1 MTDQSCSQLHCACL
15 AGLPSL
21 LLCDLST
28 TLRLPAGAFPISWSE
43 LAGSW
48 GWRRLLFSAV
58 SFWPEGAVTLQ
69 TLEEEPVV
77 CGTQPQSRG

>member
-1 MTDQSCSQLHCACL
+1 MNGHCSQLTAPVL
-15 AGLPSL
+15 LVYLPFSVDFVL
-21 LLCDLST
+21 LSP
-28 TLRLPAGAFPISWSE
+28 LPAGALCSWSE

-69 TLEEEPVV
+69 TLEEGP
-77 CGTQPQSRG
+77 RGLWDTAPEQGG